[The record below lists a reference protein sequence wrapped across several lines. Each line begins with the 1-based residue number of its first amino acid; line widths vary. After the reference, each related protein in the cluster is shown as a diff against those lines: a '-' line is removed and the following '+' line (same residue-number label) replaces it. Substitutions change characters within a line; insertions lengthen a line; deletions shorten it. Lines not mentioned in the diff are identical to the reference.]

1 LVNNGETIVIGGIKT
16 SDLGDNVDQVP
27 GLGKIPGIGEAFKK
41 KEKNLAKT
49 ELIVFITPKII
60 TVEIP
65 GVDY

>member
-1 LVNNGETIVIGGIKT
+1 VIGGIKT
-16 SDLGDNVDQVP
+16 SNLGDNVDQVP
-27 GLGKIPGIGEAFKK
+27 GLGKIPGVGKAFKK
-41 KEKNLAKT
+41 KERNLAKT